1 MSRSPVRSAA
11 LILLLGAG
19 GCSVFPYGGFDN
31 ESAPQGRKS
40 GQYRTDEVRSGSYL
54 ASLKVDWEADWN
66 CRNDYKPDRR
76 ELDSDP
82 IEHCKGKDGRFL
94 GVAIS
99 GGGSRA
105 AVFSAAVFFELR
117 KYGILQQV
125 DVISSVSGGSYTS
138 ALYALSCDEAKPCPR
153 TVEGP
158 ARMVWTEEEVYG
170 RLQRNFVAR
179 WFGNWFWPDNIVRYW
194 FTDFN
199 RSQIMA
205 KTLNANL
212 FDNSTIGGEGYRFQD
227 LNPQRPYL
235 IINATDFSNHGQRP
249 YDPSPLLSS
258 LGTSCS
264 RARFFPFTRET
275 FGALGSDLD
284 QYRLADAVVASSAFP
299 AVFNYVT
306 LKDFKKGD
314 QYVHLLDGGPFD
326 NLGVAALL
334 CAMDNAEKKP
344 GKDQRIIMLIDASID
359 PQGKSSKEAATR
371 SGLDHFVD
379 MNALDAVDILFE
391 VQRQK
396 SIAEAENAS
405 ELITIDFRGLLR
417 EDIGDKDA
425 DNVYTMVNRIPTN
438 LTIEDWE
445 ADCLKRAAYFLVKS
459 AAARI
464 ARRENEPRFKG
475 LVSPPSKS
483 DQSRQPPACV
493 KPPEERVANVVDSAQ
508 PP

>member
-1 MSRSPVRSAA
+1 MSKSPVPLTA
-11 LILLLGAG
+11 LILLLSVG
-19 GCSVFPYGGFDN
+19 GCSVFPVGGFDN
-31 ESAPQGRKS
+31 EAAPQSRKS

-54 ASLKVDWEADWN
+54 ASLNVDWELDWN
-66 CRNDYKPDRR
+66 CRNNYKPKLS
-76 ELDSDP
+76 EIKADS
-82 IEHCKGKDGRFL
+82 IEQCKGKDERFF

-105 AVFSAAVFFELR
+105 AVFSAAVLFELQ

-138 ALYALSCDEAKPCPR
+138 ALYALSCDDVERCPA

-158 ARMVWTEEEVYG
+158 ERMVWSEEKVYQ

-194 FTDFN
+194 LTDFN

-205 KTLNANL
+205 KTLDANL
-212 FDNSTIGGEGYRFQD
+212 FDNSRLGGEGYRFQD

-249 YDPSPLLSS
+249 YEPSPFLSHLDRDS
-258 LGTSCS
+258 PCRRT
-264 RARFFPFTRET
+264 RFFSFTRET
-275 FGALGSDLD
+275 FGELGSDLD
-284 QYRLADAVVASSAFP
+284 QYHLADAVVASSAFP

-306 LKDFKKGD
+306 LKDFAKDG

-334 CAMDNAEKKP
+334 CALDNAEKKP
-344 GKDQRIIMLIDASID
+344 PKDQTIIMLIDASID
-359 PQGKSSKEAATR
+359 PQGKSSREAATR

-396 SIAEAENAS
+396 SIAEAEDAA
-405 ELITIDFRGLLR
+405 ELIRIDFQGLTMGNT
-417 EDIGDKDA
+417 GDKDA
-425 DNVYTMVNRIPTN
+425 YDLYTLVNRIPTN

-464 ARRENEPRFKG
+464 AQRENEPRFKG
-475 LVSPPSKS
+475 LVRPPSKS
-483 DQSRQPPACV
+483 DEARQPPICV
-493 KPPEERVANVVDSAQ
+493 KPPPERAEDVAG
-508 PP
+508 P